1 MSIDSYTSTYHRL
14 ITMLEDSGVK
24 YDLLEHAAEGRTI
37 AASAV
42 RGHPASQAAKC
53 MVVEIRIERYAL
65 CVVPGDSRVNLDAV
79 RDIYGGVRARLAPQ
93 QIAESLT
100 ACESGTIIP
109 FSFRPAELEVIAD
122 PGILEQRQ
130 MFFNAARLDRSL
142 AMSVDDFMQV
152 SRPQLAVIADRLPG
166 AA

>member
-1 MSIDSYTSTYHRL
+1 
-14 ITMLEDSGVK
+14 
-24 YDLLEHAAEGRTI
+24 
-37 AASAV
+37 
-42 RGHPASQAAKC
+42 
-53 MVVEIRIERYAL
+53 
-65 CVVPGDSRVNLDAV
+65 VPGDSRVNLDAV